1 MDDLPAPAV
10 VPETRAPLR
19 PRTVLL
25 LGALVVLTVVACV
38 LVVVLTQ
45 PPEVPAVPVPHRPIG

>member
-1 MDDLPAPAV
+1 MDESPAPAV
-10 VPETRAPLR
+10 VAESRAPLH

-38 LVVVLTQ
+38 LVVVLSQ
-45 PPEVPAVPVPHRPIG
+45 PPDVPPVPVPHRPVG